1 MLHSRA
7 PAFAV
12 AAAIGFLSCASSA
25 TAADQLY
32 FSARTNVTNIL
43 VNYINHENVRLDISS
58 WYLSEHAISIA
69 IANRFAAGVR
79 VRIIGDRA
87 AIFEAD
93 AHTKTEFYWLANK
106 GIPIRLRFNP
116 TYFPEI
122 DHWKAAIFVGQNI
135 VEFGSGNFA
144 PTELAPVSSTNY
156 DDESELF
163 SDDPQIVNA
172 FKTKFDQIWNDTT
185 VEPRSIIS
193 GPPYLKDW
201 YDACAKEPTGNCR
214 DFASLYPTPAPMVI
228 NTSRLEPDNPTPPD
242 LYWGQGPDFN
252 NRLLQEINREN
263 SKIDIV
269 VYRLEVASLADA
281 LLQKF
286 RAGVPV
292 RIMIDPAQ
300 YTDNDWPQYWLT
312 HANIDKLYAA
322 GVPIRQRT
330 HAGVTH
336 MKTLITSSY
345 ATNASS
351 NFSANWQRDHD
362 YFVSAAT
369 KPAIYQAFV
378 SEFQRIWADTTNY
391 GPMVPTP
398 PRAPTLVTPASG
410 AAGVAVNGKFVWN
423 TAPWAVSYNV
433 YVGTTPSNLS
443 LVANVPAQLVQN
455 PPTTY
460 SWTPSPSLQPAT
472 TYYWKVVSQTNATPV
487 NPSMIAASSVRS
499 FSTAGS
505 STGQNLLQQSGFEGY
520 TPPALG
526 APGWVSDPIRKV
538 PAKSE
543 TNQPHSGAKDGA
555 CWATTNSDCGMYQEI
570 AAPATAQYT
579 LVFWATADRSGGF
592 VGANVNGQNV
602 AANAVS
608 ARGFGNYAQYVMTFQ
623 ASAGAT
629 IRVWMYSPATPGY
642 VVIDDVSLTT
652 P

>member
-1 MLHSRA
+1 
-7 PAFAV
+7 
-12 AAAIGFLSCASSA
+12 
-25 TAADQLY
+25 
-32 FSARTNVTNIL
+32 

-93 AHTKTEFYWLANK
+93 AHTKAEFYWLANK

-185 VEPRSIIS
+185 VEPRSIVS

-378 SEFQRIWADTTNY
+378 SEFQRIWTDTTNY

>member
-1 MLHSRA
+1 
-7 PAFAV
+7 
-12 AAAIGFLSCASSA
+12 
-25 TAADQLY
+25 
-32 FSARTNVTNIL
+32 
-43 VNYINHENVRLDISS
+43 
-58 WYLSEHAISIA
+58 
-69 IANRFAAGVR
+69 
-79 VRIIGDRA
+79 
-87 AIFEAD
+87 
-93 AHTKTEFYWLANK
+93 
-106 GIPIRLRFNP
+106 
-116 TYFPEI
+116 
-122 DHWKAAIFVGQNI
+122 
-135 VEFGSGNFA
+135 
-144 PTELAPVSSTNY
+144 
-156 DDESELF
+156 
-163 SDDPQIVNA
+163 
-172 FKTKFDQIWNDTT
+172 
-185 VEPRSIIS
+185 
-193 GPPYLKDW
+193 LKDW

-252 NRLLQEINREN
+252 NRLLQEINKEN

-300 YTDNDWPQYWLT
+300 YTDNDWPEYWLT
-312 HANIDKLYAA
+312 HANIDKLFAA

-336 MKTLITSSY
+336 MKTLITSTY

-351 NFSANWQRDHD
+351 NFSPNWQRDHD

-398 PRAPTLVTPASG
+398 PRAPALVTPASG
-410 AAGVAVNGKFVWN
+410 AGGVAVNGKFVWN

-433 YVGTTPSNLS
+433 YLGTTPSNLS

-526 APGWVSDPIRKV
+526 APGWVSDPIRHV

-543 TNQPHSGAKDGA
+543 TNQPHSGAKNGA
-555 CWATTNSDCGMYQEI
+555 CWTPTNGDCGIYQEI

-592 VGANVNGQNV
+592 VGANVNGSNV

-629 IRVWMYSPATPGY
+629 IRVWMYSPSTPGY